1 MKKYDG
7 ILLCSDLDGTL
18 SNSDGKIS
26 NENLEAIDYFCKN
39 GGHFTLCT
47 GRNPEFAKK
56 LTEAGLNINAPL
68 TALNGAMIYSF
79 EKEEILYE
87 NPIDKSQLF
96 DVPAFVEA
104 NKSYINIAFFHSFE
118 SYNDFSEIGDKKL
131 YKMVFVSDSPES
143 SAMLRKNLEKAS
155 NGKHFITN
163 SWNTGLEILD
173 KKSTKGEC
181 IKLIRR
187 LVPFEVTK
195 TVCVGDYENDISM
208 LKEADLSYAVGNA
221 LPCVKESADKITVT
235 NNEIALARIISELHA

>member
-1 MKKYDG
+1 MKTLK
-7 ILLCSDLDGTL
+7 LLIIFAKTAD
-18 SNSDGKIS
+18 IS
-26 NENLEAIDYFCKN
+26 HYAQEETPSLQ
-39 GGHFTLCT
+39 
-47 GRNPEFAKK
+47 KK
-56 LTEAGLNINAPL
+56 LTKVGLNINAPL

-235 NNEIALARIISELHA
+235 NNESALARIISELHA